1 MFQKLQGILQSQIP
15 VNFPRCPALVKR
27 IKMNAVHI
35 GIQQFGALAG
45 GVLDAYLLN
54 SVRIGTRT
62 LQRLK
67 QPGRKT
73 GASGKLICVIRL
85 ICFALVTGMIPARIG
100 TLMPASRQR
109 SR

>member
-67 QPGRKT
+67 QPGRKQVPPESS
-73 GASGKLICVIRL
+73 AMR
-85 ICFALVTGMIPARIG
+85 FMPDRLVTGMIPARIG
-100 TLMPASRQR
+100 TLIPASRQR

>member
-1 MFQKLQGILQSQIP
+1 MFQKPQGILQSQIP
-15 VNFPRCPALVKR
+15 VDLPRCPALVKR

-62 LQRLK
+62 LQRLEQTLAGK
-67 QPGRKT
+67 QVPPESSAMRFMPD
-73 GASGKLICVIRL
+73 R
-85 ICFALVTGMIPARIG
+85 LVTGMIPARIG

>member
-73 GASGKLICVIRL
+73 GASGKLPCGSCR
-85 ICFALVTGMIPARIG
+85 TGWSQA
-100 TLMPASRQR
+100 
-109 SR
+109 

>member
-15 VNFPRCPALVKR
+15 VDLPRCPALVKR

-35 GIQQFGALAG
+35 GIQQFGTLAG
-45 GVLDAYLLN
+45 GVLDAYFLN
-54 SVRIGTRT
+54 SLAG
-62 LQRLK
+62 K
-67 QPGRKT
+67 QVPPESSAMRFMPD
-73 GASGKLICVIRL
+73 R
-85 ICFALVTGMIPARIG
+85 LVTGIIPARIG

>member
-67 QPGRKT
+67 QPGRKKVPPESS
-73 GASGKLICVIRL
+73 AMR
-85 ICFALVTGMIPARIG
+85 FMPDRLVTGMIPARIG

>member
-73 GASGKLICVIRL
+73 GASRKALPCGFMPDR
-85 ICFALVTGMIPARIG
+85 LVTGMIPARIG